1 MDVSDPI
8 LVHVVRNGLVES
20 VHHARLVVTSPSGAV
35 AKSVGDVA
43 APMFPRSSMKPLQAV
58 GMLRAGLDLDGE
70 LLALAAAS
78 HSGEA
83 FHIDGARRI
92 LAGCGLL
99 EEDLQCT
106 PDFPIDREALIA
118 WVRGGHDQQ
127 PVAMNCSGKHA
138 GMLRTCAR
146 NDWPT
151 ATYRDPEHP
160 VQQAI
165 RAAVEDLT
173 SEQVAATAIDGCG
186 APLFAVSLVGL
197 ARAFGRIAGA
207 DDGPER
213 ALADAYRAFP
223 EWASGTRR
231 DEAALHHAV
240 PGLVAKAGA
249 EGVYAAGLADGR
261 GIALK
266 IMDGSARGRATLM
279 ATTLQRLGFQHPTLE
294 QQAHQPVLGHGDP
307 VGEVTAAVEHDQA

>member
-1 MDVSDPI
+1 MRDPI
-8 LVHVVRNGLVES
+8 LVQVRRGDLVES
-20 VHHARLVVTSPSGAV
+20 VHHARLVVTAADGTLEESY
-35 AKSVGDVA
+35 GDVT

-92 LAGCGLL
+92 LAGCGLS
-99 EEDLQCT
+99 EADLQCT
-106 PDFPIDREALIA
+106 PDLPIDREALIA
-118 WVRGGHDQQ
+118 WVRDGHDQQ

-138 GMLRTCAR
+138 AMLRTSVR

-151 ATYRDPEHP
+151 ASYRDPGHP
-160 VQQAI
+160 VQRAI
-165 RAAVEDLT
+165 RAAIEDL
-173 SEQVAATAIDGCG
+173 AAEPVTATTVDGCG
-186 APLFAVSLVGL
+186 APLFALSLTGL
-197 ARAFGRIAGA
+197 ARAFGRIATA
-207 DDGPER
+207 DAGPER
-213 ALADAYRAFP
+213 QLADAYRSFP

-240 PGLVAKAGA
+240 PGLVGKAGA
-249 EGVYAAGLADGR
+249 EGVYAVGLADGR

-266 IMDGSARGRATLM
+266 IMDGASRGRAPLM
-279 ATTLQRLGFQHPTLE
+279 ATVLQRLGLSHPTLDRHSHE
-294 QQAHQPVLGHGDP
+294 PVLGHGEP
-307 VGEVTAAVEHDQA
+307 VGEVTAVFDRP